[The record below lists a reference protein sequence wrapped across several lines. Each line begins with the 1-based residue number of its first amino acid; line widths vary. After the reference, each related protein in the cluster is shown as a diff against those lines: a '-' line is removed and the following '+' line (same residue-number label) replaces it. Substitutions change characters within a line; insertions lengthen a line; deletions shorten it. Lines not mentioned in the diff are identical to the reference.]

1 MIAFAPFMSCQE
13 EPDFA
18 TAVIDSLRFAEAGG
32 RIAGRLAL
40 RQLARLQD
48 VLVSRD
54 GGLDCILEGCTI
66 ECAGVTR
73 PGLHLTVTGRLQLQ
87 CQRCL
92 AEVGVDCAIDSRLL
106 LVPAGSDWPEE
117 ELETDAFDAIAA
129 NPALSL
135 LALVEE
141 EVLLALPIVP
151 RHADCALPAGAVDMQ
166 EGDGAPSPFAALAGL
181 KKHLKH
187 H

>member
-1 MIAFAPFMSCQE
+1 MSCQE

-18 TAVIDSLRFAEAGG
+18 TAVIDSLRFAEAGS

-40 RQLARLQD
+40 RRLPRLAD
-48 VLVSRD
+48 VLVTQD
-54 GGLDCILEGCTI
+54 GWLDCALEGCRL
-66 ECAGVTR
+66 ECAGKTW

-87 CQRCL
+87 CQRCM
-92 AEVGVDCAIDSRLL
+92 AEVGVDCAVDSRLL
-106 LVPAGSDWPEE
+106 LVPVGSDWPEE

-129 NPALSL
+129 DPALSL

-151 RHADCALPAGAVDMQ
+151 RHADCALPAGAVAVP
-166 EGDGAPSPFAALAGL
+166 EENGAPSPFAALAGL

>member
-1 MIAFAPFMSCQE
+1 MIASAPFMSCQE

-32 RIAGRLAL
+32 RIVGRLAL
-40 RQLARLQD
+40 TSLPRLAD
-48 VLVSRD
+48 VLVTQS
-54 GGLDCILEGCTI
+54 GWLDCTLEGCRLD
-66 ECAGVTR
+66 CAGEAR

-92 AEVGVDCAIDSRLL
+92 AEVGIDCAIDSRLL
-106 LVPAGSDWPEE
+106 LVPPGDDWPEE

-129 NPALSL
+129 SPALSL
-135 LALVEE
+135 LALVED

-151 RHADCALPAGAVDMQ
+151 RHADCVPPAGAGGVRREDS
-166 EGDGAPSPFAALAGL
+166 ASSPFAALAAL
-181 KKHLKH
+181 KKHLEH